1 MSDRPAPRGPP
12 QCKGRARNQS
22 ADVLPPGAFFDF
34 NVEFEVELAEVTESP
49 HPVSGDPV
57 RPWGGLD
64 KRLQALHKAVL
75 EYVTGLEAIALD
87 LRDARKTQ

>member
-1 MSDRPAPRGPP
+1 
-12 QCKGRARNQS
+12 
-22 ADVLPPGAFFDF
+22 
-34 NVEFEVELAEVTESP
+34 
-49 HPVSGDPV
+49 VSGDPV